1 MSECGD
7 ARANEQARQYG
18 VEVCGSLSLS
28 GTLQYYKDA
37 SCQHSTIKSNV
48 QTTSAMSELQELKP
62 RLADLEQLVDG
73 AQVLELAL
81 RILRSEQ
88 HRLGVLGLVE
98 LLGNLAMTRA
108 LVPLW

>member
-1 MSECGD
+1 
-7 ARANEQARQYG
+7 
-18 VEVCGSLSLS
+18 
-28 GTLQYYKDA
+28 
-37 SCQHSTIKSNV
+37 
-48 QTTSAMSELQELKP
+48 MSELQELKP

-108 LVPLW
+108 